1 MSTLQPETSKRK
13 FKRKEEIVDPKKAKA
28 ASKDSE
34 VEFEDGGLF
43 TEFAASMQPKA
54 KKEKEEKNEDGTK
67 KPKAKELKFHSPT
80 SVDDPLIEVS
90 SYITMP
96 KAIQKLIGAEGVP
109 CGLITMAYGLPDC
122 GKTTYANTALL
133 SAQRSG
139 GLAILLKT
147 EEKYSLK
154 RAAAMGL
161 DVKKIGIFSP
171 RTIEEA
177 GDCIDKVVNYVKAK
191 DPGRKVCIVWDS
203 LAATPCENELKENRK
218 EFSMDA
224 AKAIRGM
231 LRRSQQAIRATNVA
245 IIIINQVYDN
255 TNQFGEKTTPYGG
268 KGAIYHSAMI
278 LRFVK
283 TGRIRADGA
292 TKDDDFCGIK
302 TNVEGVKNHL
312 GQPFKTADFQID
324 WKGFVF
330 DRPAEVTPEEFY
342 ESEVEPELEDEK
354 VPEVGKKKSTKRKT

>member
-1 MSTLQPETSKRK
+1 MSLSKPETESKRK
-13 FKRKEEIVDPKKAKA
+13 FKRKAEVVDIKKAKA
-28 ASKDSE
+28 KAESKDSA
-34 VEFEDGGLF
+34 VAFDDGGLF
-43 TEFAASMQPKA
+43 QEFATSMAPK
-54 KKEKEEKNEDGTK
+54 G
-67 KPKAKELKFHSPT
+67 KAKEAKEGEKKAKDLKFHSPV

-96 KAIQKLIGAEGVP
+96 KDIQKLIGAEGVP

-154 RAAAMGL
+154 RAAAMGI
-161 DVKKIGIFSP
+161 DVKKLGIFSP

-177 GDCIDKVVNYVKAK
+177 GDCIDKVVNFVKAK
-191 DPGRKVCIVWDS
+191 DPGRKVCIIWDS

-231 LRRSQQAIRATNVA
+231 LRRSQQAIRETNVA
-245 IIIINQVYDN
+245 ILIINQVYDN
-255 TNQFGEKTTPYGG
+255 TNMFGEKTTPYGG

-278 LRFVK
+278 LKFAK
-283 TGRIRADGA
+283 IGRIRAAGA
-292 TKDDDFCGIK
+292 HKEDDFCGIK
-302 TNVEGVKNHL
+302 TSVEAVKNHL
-312 GQPFKTADFQID
+312 GQPFKTAEFQVD

-342 ESEVEPELEDEK
+342 ESEVEPDLEDEPILK
-354 VPEVGKKKSTKRKT
+354 DSKKGSKKGTK